1 MAILNNSLNAVSVR
15 DFHEKNATRPK
26 HPGHAG
32 HDHGGVRNM
41 FDYIVACNNVERTQK
56 CGIHLQKVA
65 LDDACI
71 GQVNAVGFAEC
82 RQMLLKFYT
91 CRTKAS
97 GGKFANEATI
107 ATATSR
113 YAAPTPKCGATS
125 KIKSATDLALSTHD
139 IAKSM

>member
-1 MAILNNSLNAVSVR
+1 
-15 DFHEKNATRPK
+15 
-26 HPGHAG
+26 
-32 HDHGGVRNM
+32 M

-107 ATATSR
+107 ATANIQIRRTYPQVR
-113 YAAPTPKCGATS
+113 RHLKNQIGN
-125 KIKSATDLALSTHD
+125 
-139 IAKSM
+139 